1 MLVYGRNVAERIFK
15 DEKLLKK
22 VRKLKI
28 EEKYYLKIKN
38 LLGEFPKSKIKLAR
52 KSEID
57 NLTKDNHQ
65 GIIIDMEDYQYTP
78 LNKILDREDDKILLL
93 DHILDPHNFGAII
106 RTAVAAGIKTIII
119 PNDRQVLVNSTVV
132 KTSVG
137 AVFDINIVLVTNLN
151 NTIKI
156 LKDNG
161 FWIYGTVMSGEDY
174 REVDYNGKVCLI
186 IGNEEKGMSK
196 LVKESCDFLITI
208 PISPKID
215 SLNASVAA
223 GILIYEVVRS
233 RKQDL

>member
-1 MLVYGRNVAERIFK
+1 MLVYGRNVAERIFS

-57 NLTKDNHQ
+57 NLTRDNHQ

-78 LNKILDREDDKILLL
+78 LNKILDRGDDKILIL

-137 AVFDINIVLVTNLN
+137 AVFDIDIVLVTNLN

-161 FWIYGTVMSGEDY
+161 FWIYGTVMNGEDY
-174 REVDYNGKVCLI
+174 REVDYKGKTCLI
-186 IGNEEKGMSK
+186 IGNEEKGISK
-196 LVKESCDFLITI
+196 LVKENCDFLVTI

-233 RKQDL
+233 RK

>member
-1 MLVYGRNVAERIFK
+1 MLVYGRNVAERIFS

-233 RKQDL
+233 RK

>member
-22 VRKLKI
+22 VRKLEI

-106 RTAVAAGIKTIII
+106 RTAVAAGFNAIII

-137 AVFDINIVLVTNLN
+137 AVFDIDIVLVTNLN

-161 FWIYGTVMSGEDY
+161 FWIYGTVMNGEDY
-174 REVDYNGKVCLI
+174 READYNGKVCLI

-233 RKQDL
+233 RK

>member
-1 MLVYGRNVAERIFK
+1 MLVYGRNVAERIFS

-38 LLGEFPKSKIKLAR
+38 LLGEFPKSKIKFVQ

-78 LNKILDREDDKILLL
+78 LNKILDRGDDKILIL
-93 DHILDPHNFGAII
+93 DQILDPHNFGAII

-137 AVFDINIVLVTNLN
+137 AVFDIDIVLVTNLN

-174 REVDYNGKVCLI
+174 RDVDYNGKVCLI

-223 GILIYEVVRS
+223 GILIYEVVRNS
-233 RKQDL
+233 K

>member
-1 MLVYGRNVAERIFK
+1 MLVYGRNVAERIFS

-65 GIIIDMEDYQYTP
+65 GIIIDMEDYQYTD
-78 LNKILDREDDKILLL
+78 LNKILNREDDKILIL

-106 RTAVAAGIKTIII
+106 RTAVAAGFNAIII

-137 AVFDINIVLVTNLN
+137 AVFDIDIVLVTNLN

-233 RKQDL
+233 RK

>member
-1 MLVYGRNVAERIFK
+1 MLVYGRNVAERIFS

-57 NLTKDNHQ
+57 NLTRDNHQ

-106 RTAVAAGIKTIII
+106 RTAVAAGFNAIII

-137 AVFDINIVLVTNLN
+137 AVFDIDIVLVTNLN

-161 FWIYGTVMSGEDY
+161 FWIYGTVMNGEDY
-174 REVDYNGKVCLI
+174 READYNGKVCLI

-233 RKQDL
+233 RK

>member
-22 VRKLKI
+22 VRKLEI

-78 LNKILDREDDKILLL
+78 LNKILNREDDKILLL

-106 RTAVAAGIKTIII
+106 RTAVAAGFNAIII

-137 AVFDINIVLVTNLN
+137 AVFDIDIVLVTNLN
-151 NTIKI
+151 NTIKT

-161 FWIYGTVMSGEDY
+161 FWIYGTVMNGEDY
-174 REVDYNGKVCLI
+174 RDVDYNGKTCLI
-186 IGNEEKGMSK
+186 IGNEEKGISK
-196 LVKESCDFLITI
+196 LVKENCDFLVTI

-233 RKQDL
+233 RK

>member
-57 NLTKDNHQ
+57 NLTRDNHQ

-78 LNKILDREDDKILLL
+78 LNKILNREDDKILIL

-137 AVFDINIVLVTNLN
+137 AVFDIDIVLVTNLN
-151 NTIKI
+151 NTIKT

-233 RKQDL
+233 RK

>member
-28 EEKYYLKIKN
+28 EEKYYLEIQN

-78 LNKILDREDDKILLL
+78 LNKILEKEYDKVLIL

-106 RTAVAAGIKTIII
+106 RTAVAAGFNAIII

-137 AVFDINIVLVTNLN
+137 AVFDIDIVLVTNIN
-151 NTIKI
+151 NTIKT

-161 FWIYGTVMSGEDY
+161 FWIYGTVMNGEDY
-174 REVDYNGKVCLI
+174 RDVNYDGKTCLV

-196 LVKESCDFLITI
+196 LVKESCDFLVTI

-233 RKQDL
+233 RK

>member
-28 EEKYYLKIKN
+28 EEKYYLKIQN
-38 LLGEFPKSKIKLAR
+38 LLGEFSKSKIKLAR

-65 GIIIDMEDYQYTP
+65 GIIIDMEDYRYTP
-78 LNKILDREDDKILLL
+78 LNKILEKEYDKVLIL

-106 RTAVAAGIKTIII
+106 RTAVAAGFNAIII

-137 AVFDINIVLVTNLN
+137 AVFDIDIVLVTNLN

-196 LVKESCDFLITI
+196 LVKDSCDFLITI

-233 RKQDL
+233 RK

>member
-1 MLVYGRNVAERIFK
+1 MLVYGRNVMMRIFK

-28 EEKYYLKIKN
+28 EEKYYSKIQN
-38 LLGEFPKSKIKLAR
+38 LLGEFPKSKIKFAQ

-57 NLTKDNHQ
+57 NLTRDNHQ

-78 LNKILDREDDKILLL
+78 LNKILDRGDDKILIL

-137 AVFDINIVLVTNLN
+137 AVFDIDIVLVTNLN

-156 LKDNG
+156 LKNNG
-161 FWIYGTVMSGEDY
+161 FWIYGTVMNGEDY
-174 REVDYNGKVCLI
+174 TSVDYNGKICLI
-186 IGNEEKGMSK
+186 IGNEEKGISK
-196 LVKESCDFLITI
+196 LVKENCDFLVTI

-233 RKQDL
+233 RK